1 MKLIMGFSRKTKIA
15 DLNFFFFFRYTVT
28 RYVEALG
35 HFEAASSV
43 YLNTLKFFYG
53 NQKNVSCH
61 TNLYIILM
69 YSDCYSK
76 FLTQPKLGNI

>member
-1 MKLIMGFSRKTKIA
+1 M
-15 DLNFFFFFRYTVT
+15 T

-53 NQKNVSCH
+53 NQKNVSWH
-61 TNLYIILM
+61 TNFYVVVIHS
-69 YSDCYSK
+69 YCYSK
-76 FLTQPKLGNI
+76 ALTQPKLGNM